1 MTAGTIIFI
10 PTGSIGREN
19 MLGYWILPD
28 VVTFGGS
35 WKLVK
40 TAIANGEWEALGS
53 YAEH

>member
-1 MTAGTIIFI
+1 M

-19 MLGYWILPD
+19 MLHYRLLPD

-35 WKLVK
+35 WKIDK
-40 TAIANGEWEALGS
+40 TALANGEWEALGS

>member
-1 MTAGTIIFI
+1 M

-19 MLGYWILPD
+19 MLDYRLLPD

>member
-1 MTAGTIIFI
+1 M

-19 MLGYWILPD
+19 MLYYRLLPV

-35 WKLVK
+35 WKIDK
-40 TAIANGEWEALGS
+40 TALANGEWEALGS